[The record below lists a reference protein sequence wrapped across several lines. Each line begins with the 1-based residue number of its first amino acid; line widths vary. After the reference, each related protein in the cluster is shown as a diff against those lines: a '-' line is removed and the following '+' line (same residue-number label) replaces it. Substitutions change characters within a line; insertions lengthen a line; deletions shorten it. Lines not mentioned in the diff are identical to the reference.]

1 MSSGNA
7 MAVEFNSGPRG
18 QRHGFIAKIS
28 VVNCGEI
35 VYLNGTEYTLSV
47 PSGLDKDSGKLHS
60 FSKIRVPARVDVQ
73 VARQASLPSLH
84 SLFLQYSERLL

>member
-35 VYLNGTEYTLSV
+35 VYLNGTESLSV

-84 SLFLQYSERLL
+84 SLFPQYSERLL